1 MILKTRE
8 LIKKFIKIPR
18 NLENKIP
25 QKYYRVGE
33 IILIRIPK
41 ELDRWKYEI
50 GEVLLK
56 NLPSVKTVC
65 KIEGMYGIER
75 KPKIEVLAG
84 NGTETILRENKCL
97 FKLDV
102 SKIMVSKGNVYERQR
117 LPKLVKDGEVIVDMF
132 AGIGYFTIPIAK
144 FANPKKIYAIDINPD
159 AIYYLK
165 ENLRLNK
172 VSHKVVPILGDCR
185 EISNKLKH
193 VADRVIM
200 GYIKTRQFLSY
211 AFKFLKKE
219 GGIIHYHDV
228 FKQEEI
234 FDVPI
239 NLVKNAAKEFGF
251 EAKILFKR
259 KVKSYAPKV
268 YHVVLDVEVRKSDQ
282 KL

>member
-1 MILKTRE
+1 MVLKTKE
-8 LIKKFIKIPR
+8 LIIGNLSIPR
-18 NLENKIP
+18 SLEDKVP
-25 QKYYRVGE
+25 KRYYRVGD

-41 ELDRWKYEI
+41 DLDEWKHEI
-50 GEVLLK
+50 GKILLE

-65 KIEGMYGIER
+65 NVKRVIGRER

-84 NGTETILRENKCL
+84 NGTETILKENKCL

-102 SKIMVSKGNVYERQR
+102 SKIMISKGNVYERQR
-117 LPKLVKDGEVIVDMF
+117 LPKLVKDGEIIVDMF

-172 VSHKVVPILGDCR
+172 VSHKVIPILGDCR
-185 EISNKLKH
+185 EVSNKLKH
-193 VADRVIM
+193 IADRVIM
-200 GYIKTRQFLSY
+200 GYIKTREFLPY

-234 FDVPI
+234 FAVPI
-239 NLVKNAAKEFGF
+239 NLVKNTAKDFGF

>member
-1 MILKTRE
+1 MVLKTKE
-8 LIKKFIKIPR
+8 LIIGNLSIPR
-18 NLENKIP
+18 SLEDKVP
-25 QKYYRVGE
+25 KRYYRVGD

-41 ELDRWKYEI
+41 DLDEWKHEI
-50 GEVLLK
+50 GKILLE

-65 KIEGMYGIER
+65 NVKRVIGRER

-84 NGTETILRENKCL
+84 NGTETILKENKCL

-102 SKIMVSKGNVYERQR
+102 SKIMISKGNVYERQR
-117 LPKLVKDGEVIVDMF
+117 LPKLVKDGEIIVDMF

-172 VSHKVVPILGDCR
+172 VSHKVIPILGDCR
-185 EISNKLKH
+185 EVSNKLKH
-193 VADRVIM
+193 IADRVIM
-200 GYIKTRQFLSY
+200 GYIKTREFLPY

-234 FDVPI
+234 FAVPI
-239 NLVKNAAKEFGF
+239 NLVKNTAKEFGF

>member
-1 MILKTRE
+1 VVLKTKE
-8 LIKKFIKIPR
+8 LIIGNLSIPR
-18 NLENKIP
+18 SLEDKVP
-25 QKYYRVGE
+25 KRYYRVGD

-41 ELDRWKYEI
+41 DLDKWKHEI
-50 GEVLLK
+50 GKILLE

-65 KIEGMYGIER
+65 NVKRVIGRER

-84 NGTETILRENKCL
+84 NGTETILKENKCL

-102 SKIMVSKGNVYERQR
+102 SKIMISKGNVYERQR
-117 LPKLVKDGEVIVDMF
+117 LPKLVKDGEIIVDMF

-172 VSHKVVPILGDCR
+172 VSHKVIPILGDCR
-185 EISNKLKH
+185 EVSNELKYI
-193 VADRVIM
+193 ADRVIM
-200 GYIKTRQFLSY
+200 GYIKTREFLPY

-234 FDVPI
+234 FAVPI
-239 NLVKNAAKEFGF
+239 NLVKNTAKEFSF

-268 YHVVLDVEVRKSDQ
+268 YHVVLDVEVRKSNQ

>member
-1 MILKTRE
+1 MVLKTKE
-8 LIKKFIKIPR
+8 LIIGNLSIPR
-18 NLENKIP
+18 SLEDKVP
-25 QKYYRVGE
+25 KRYYRVGD

-41 ELDRWKYEI
+41 DLDKWKHEI
-50 GEVLLK
+50 GKILLE

-65 KIEGMYGIER
+65 NVKRVIGRER

-84 NGTETILRENKCL
+84 NGTETILKENKCL

-102 SKIMVSKGNVYERQR
+102 SKIMISKGNVYERQR
-117 LPKLVKDGEVIVDMF
+117 LPKLVKDGEIIVDMF

-172 VSHKVVPILGDCR
+172 VSHKVIPILGDCR
-185 EISNKLKH
+185 EVSNELKYI
-193 VADRVIM
+193 ADRVIM
-200 GYIKTRQFLSY
+200 GYIKTREFLPY

-234 FDVPI
+234 FAVPI
-239 NLVKNAAKEFGF
+239 NLVKNTAKEFSF

-268 YHVVLDVEVRKSDQ
+268 YHVVLDVEVRKSNQ